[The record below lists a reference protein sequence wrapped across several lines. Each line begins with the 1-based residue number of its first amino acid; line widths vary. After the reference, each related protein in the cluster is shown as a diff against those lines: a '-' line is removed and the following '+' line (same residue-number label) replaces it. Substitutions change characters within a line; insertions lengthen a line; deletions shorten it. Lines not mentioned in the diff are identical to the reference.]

1 MKTSTFA
8 AILFSLALAACG
20 GSLSDPGLDGQGND
34 TVTDGGT
41 DDHTVVTTN
50 FVFTAPAGVNIV
62 RVEGELLA
70 PGQAFQSGWS
80 ANLATP
86 NANTITLNLDTSGKD
101 RARFSVVLSSGE
113 WGCTLK
119 GGAAVEVGT
128 FTPPTGWG
136 KGTWLAPGG
145 AGCSNLATKQ

>member
-1 MKTSTFA
+1 MRNI
-8 AILFSLALAACG
+8 AIVGILSLVLAVACG

-41 DDHTVVTTN
+41 NTNVTT
-50 FVFTAPAGVNIV
+50 FTFTAPAGVNIV

-86 NANTITLNLDTSGKD
+86 NANTVTLNLDTSGKD

-136 KGTWLAPGG
+136 KGTWLAPSG